1 MKETDTQQKA
11 KQRQQEMS
19 EAKLKAKGIFLDL
32 DGTIVDSREAYYEA
46 ARTAFQAMGQKPPE
60 AKAALEIP
68 RRLERKQPLDDM
80 IKGDTQKFLDVY
92 LRTYYSITAEKTKP
106 LPNVSTALETL
117 SKKAKLSLITMRRVP
132 KENIINEL
140 KHFAM
145 AQYFTYI
152 VTALDTHK
160 PKPSP
165 EALIKCV
172 KAIDVQI
179 CDCIIVGD
187 SISDIKAGNAAGAK
201 TVAVLSGLFSR
212 EELANE
218 HPNLIL
224 KDITAL
230 PNFIE

>member
-46 ARTAFQAMGQKPPE
+46 ARTAFQAMGQRPPE

-140 KHFAM
+140 KHFGM

-172 KAIDVQI
+172 KAIDVHI

-218 HPNLIL
+218 HPDLIL
-224 KDITAL
+224 KDVTAL